1 MLPRFLGFVVLA
13 VVWLCGPR
21 VPTCCTGRRPRG
33 APARNDRP
41 RQAQGS
47 SSQRTRPGAQGVRPK
62 PEARTQMGRIASPQN
77 SGVSQAGPGF
87 PSTQRLRATRPRG
100 GGLPCAHVRGGGR
113 PPQVGDGAARAPA
126 AHQTRSRARTASAP
140 RSVCAEHN
148 YLFTDQETRGRC
160 NWAKTN
166 LVEKKWPDIIWPKTS

>member
-47 SSQRTRPGAQGVRPK
+47 SSQSTRPGAQGVRPK

-100 GGLPCAHVRGGGR
+100 GGLPCAHVRGGGCPPRRWETVRRGRR
-113 PPQVGDGAARAPA
+113 PPARPDPA
-126 AHQTRSRARTASAP
+126 RGRRLPRDPCALSTIISSQTRKRGDDVIGPKPIWSR
-140 RSVCAEHN
+140 RSG
-148 YLFTDQETRGRC
+148 Q
-160 NWAKTN
+160 
-166 LVEKKWPDIIWPKTS
+166 I